1 MKKIV
6 IDGVEYTQVNNSSDL
21 VLVRTYSAGVHFGE
35 LVKRDRKEVEL
46 KNAQRI
52 WRWQGANTLNEI
64 AEKGLPK
71 NDYNRIS
78 EPVSSIILT
87 EAIEVMSISEEA
99 AKTLGAVW
107 N

>member
-1 MKKIV
+1 MKNIT
-6 IDGVEYTQVNNSSDL
+6 IDGIEYVPVTKTSNL

-35 LVKRDRKEVEL
+35 QVQRDGKEIEL
-46 KNAQRI
+46 RNAQRI
-52 WRWQGANTLNEI
+52 WRWKGANTLNEI

-87 EAIEVMSISEEA
+87 ETIEIMPISEEA
-99 AKTLGAVW
+99 AKTLGKAW